1 MKLQSFILI
10 LTEDAIGK
18 PESSDFIQKVIPNFW
33 AFLVQLIA
41 FVIMILIVIKFAY
54 KPVSAFLAK
63 RHEYVNNN
71 LKEAE
76 EKNLEASR
84 NLEETKA
91 NLQGSQKEAIQIIQ
105 DARKQAE
112 VQRSEILEEANKDV
126 AKTKAKAMEDIEVA
140 KNKAIREMHDEVID
154 IAMEATKNIL
164 GREVNDNDDKAML
177 DDFVNDLI
185 DQSTNKK

>member
-1 MKLQSFILI
+1 MKLQSIILF
-10 LTEDAIGK
+10 LSDSAIGK
-18 PESSDFIQKVIPNFW
+18 PESSDFVEKVIPNFW

-41 FVIMILIVIKFAY
+41 FILMMVIVIKLAY
-54 KPVSAFLAK
+54 KPVSNFLAK
-63 RHEYVNNN
+63 RKEYVNNN

-76 EKNLEASR
+76 IKNEEASR

-112 VQRSEILEEANKDV
+112 VQRGEILEEANKDAEK
-126 AKTKAKAMEDIEVA
+126 AKIKAMEDIEIA
-140 KNKAIREMHDEVID
+140 KNKAMKEMHDEVID

-164 GREVNDNDDKAML
+164 NREVNANDDKAML
-177 DDFVNDLI
+177 DDFVSELI
-185 DQSTNKK
+185 DKSTNK